1 MGKGILPG
9 YQNFILLLKVITSD
23 KVVKV
28 CHIVQRLD
36 HPESKFLENIIENK
50 FIENK
55 KEISKQHFLFFLHY
69 ILQNLM
75 KMLESSPIG

>member
-9 YQNFILLLKVITSD
+9 YQHFILLLKVITSN

-36 HPESKFLENIIENK
+36 HPESKFLENIENKFIENK

-55 KEISKQHFLFFLHY
+55 KEIGKQHFLCILQY
-69 ILQNLM
+69 IL
-75 KMLESSPIG
+75 